1 MTTQSNSRRKAALAR
16 MGRGLAIA
24 ALAGLLSACVQQPK
38 SMYSWQSYQG
48 SVYAYLK
55 DDGADYATQSLAM
68 EKNIETARAANA
80 ELPPGFRAHL
90 GMLYMKMGDG
100 DKGVEQMQ
108 GEKAAFPESAPFM
121 DFLLRNAGKPQAQL
135 AAAGVPAAG
144 GPAAGASAADAGT
157 PVAGSAAASPAA
169 AGTPAAGSPAA
180 SSPAAEQ
187 AAPAKAGTSKK
198 GS

>member
-1 MTTQSNSRRKAALAR
+1 MSNHSSQRRASAARA
-16 MGRGLAIA
+16 GRALAIA
-24 ALAGLLSACVQQPK
+24 ALAGVLSACVQQPK
-38 SMYSWQSYQG
+38 PMYSWQSYQG

-55 DDGADYATQSLAM
+55 DDGGDYATQTLAM

-108 GEKAAFPESAPFM
+108 GEKAAFPEAAPFM
-121 DFLLRNAGKPQAQL
+121 DFLLRNAGKPQAL
-135 AAAGVPAAG
+135 AATGAGSLAAG
-144 GPAAGASAADAGT
+144 ATGAGAPAAGA
-157 PVAGSAAASPAA
+157 PAI
-169 AGTPAAGSPAA
+169 GTPAAD
-180 SSPAAEQ
+180 Q
-187 AAPAKAGTSKK
+187 AAAAKPATAPAEAGTLKK

>member
-1 MTTQSNSRRKAALAR
+1 MSNHRNPRRGAAAR
-16 MGRGLAIA
+16 AGRALAIA
-24 ALAGLLSACVQQPK
+24 AVAGVLSACVQQPK
-38 SMYSWQSYQG
+38 PMYSWQSYQG

-55 DDGADYATQSLAM
+55 DDGGDYATQTLAM

-108 GEKAAFPESAPFM
+108 GEKAAFPEAAPFM
-121 DFLLRNAGKPQAQL
+121 DFLLRNAGKPQAVAATGAGAL
-135 AAAGVPAAG
+135 AA
-144 GPAAGASAADAGT
+144 
-157 PVAGSAAASPAA
+157 GS
-169 AGTPAAGSPAA
+169 PAAGSPAA
-180 SSPAAEQ
+180 GSPAAGKTAIGTPAAGAPA
-187 AAPAKAGTSKK
+187 AAPAEAGTLKK

>member
-1 MTTQSNSRRKAALAR
+1 MSNQTRSARPAALPR
-16 MGRGLAIA
+16 VGRGLAIA

-55 DDGADYATQSLAM
+55 DDGADYATQTQAL
-68 EKNIETARAANA
+68 EKNIETARASNT

-100 DKGVEQMQ
+100 DKGAEQML

-121 DFLLRNAGKPQAQL
+121 DFLLRNVGKPQAQQ
-135 AAAGVPAAG
+135 AAAAAPGVAASGVATPAVEQAVPAQ
-144 GPAAGASAADAGT
+144 
-157 PVAGSAAASPAA
+157 
-169 AGTPAAGSPAA
+169 
-180 SSPAAEQ
+180 AAE
-187 AAPAKAGTSKK
+187 SKK